1 MASVKWES
9 SSISTILT
17 SDMNNLADE
26 GNAVSSEIDNTSN
39 LYLFCD
45 VELYTDSMGYAPVA
59 GAVIELYLIE
69 ALDGTNYEDG
79 DASIDPPATNL
90 VGVFNMRSSTLA
102 QRHTLRQIPIP
113 PLKHKF
119 VVINKTG
126 QTLASSGNILRVLP
140 YRYQTV

>member
-17 SDMNNLADE
+17 TGMDNLVDE
-26 GNAVSSEIDNTSN
+26 GNAISSEIDNTSN

-59 GAVIELYLIE
+59 GAVVELYLIE